1 MKEVIK
7 ISTVEENRLRRQAK
21 RLGLIIKKSRGK
33 KWKYDN
39 QLGYMILDIQYNA
52 VIVGPNYDLTFED
65 VEEWLNDYEK
75 HLKEQ

>member
-1 MKEVIK
+1 MIK

-21 RLGLIIKKSRGK
+21 RLSLIIKKSRGK

-52 VIVGPNYDLTFED
+52 VIAGDKFDLTFDE
-65 VEEWLNDYEK
+65 VEEWLNDYEEK
-75 HLKEQ
+75 LKSQS

>member
-1 MKEVIK
+1 MIK

-52 VIVGPNYDLTFED
+52 VIAGDKFDLTFDE
-65 VEEWLNDYEK
+65 VEEWLNDYEEK
-75 HLKEQ
+75 L

>member
-1 MKEVIK
+1 MIK

-52 VIVGPNYDLTFED
+52 VIAGDKFDLTFDE
-65 VEEWLNDYEK
+65 VEEWLNDYEEK
-75 HLKEQ
+75 LKSQS

>member
-1 MKEVIK
+1 VIK

-52 VIVGPNYDLTFED
+52 VIAGDKFDLTFDE
-65 VEEWLNDYEK
+65 VEEWLNDYEEK
-75 HLKEQ
+75 LKSQS